1 MSLPTHHDQETKG
14 EGEMKVRRIFFAVAL
29 VAGLLIAS
37 QGITAAQEKPGFNPS
52 AGLKDNL
59 ASNIGKRVSL
69 MISAGESIEGT
80 IEKVGDHFV
89 LMSRL
94 SGKDFYDALVRID
107 EVKAVVFR
115 AR

>member
-1 MSLPTHHDQETKG
+1 ML
-14 EGEMKVRRIFFAVAL
+14 
-29 VAGLLIAS
+29 
-37 QGITAAQEKPGFNPS
+37 AQEKPGLNPS
-52 AGLKDNL
+52 LSLKDNL

-69 MISAGESIEGT
+69 MISAGESVEGT

-89 LMSRL
+89 LMSKL
-94 SGKDFYDALVRID
+94 SGKEFYDALVRID